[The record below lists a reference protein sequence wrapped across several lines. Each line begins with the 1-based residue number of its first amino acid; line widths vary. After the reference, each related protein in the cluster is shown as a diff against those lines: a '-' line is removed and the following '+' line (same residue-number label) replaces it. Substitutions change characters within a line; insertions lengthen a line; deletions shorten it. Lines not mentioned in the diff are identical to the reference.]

1 MGWSYKSIKRQK
13 YNTMKYL
20 KLYENYNKYYTN
32 ISQEEY
38 EGCYD
43 IDNFTDVEINT
54 IKDIINN
61 FDINSKLEKIYNS
74 FIRLK
79 IKKKEID
86 ISKIKDEWFLIE
98 VRNIN
103 NLDRDPDF
111 LFKSDQFEGL
121 IFLIRRIISD
131 II

>member
-1 MGWSYKSIKRQK
+1 MR
-13 YNTMKYL
+13 YL
-20 KLYENYNKYYTN
+20 KLYEDYSKYYTN

-38 EGCYD
+38 EGDYD
-43 IDNFTDVEINT
+43 IDNFTDDEINT

-74 FIRLK
+74 LIRLK
-79 IKKKEID
+79 VRKKEID

-103 NLDRDPDF
+103 NYDRNPNF

-121 IFLIRRIISD
+121 VFLIRKIISD
-131 II
+131 MITNKAPEVR